1 MTDYITTR
9 TFPNHLTGRV
19 GDLIPRW
26 CRSAR
31 ISHFDDGLATVTAHR
46 SEIREVRAAINLA
59 KADALLLATSTSRRP
74 SAADY
79 AVALRKLRQ

>member
-19 GDLIPRW
+19 GDLIPHW

-46 SEIREVRAAINLA
+46 SEIRKVRSAINLA
-59 KADALLLATSTSRRP
+59 RAEARIEAIEKLA
-74 SAADY
+74 
-79 AVALRKLRQ
+79 RQ